1 MSARQGQEREP
12 PLERSQSGG
21 KSVILLG
28 KKSVRRQK
36 RGPAAMLKKGERKPR
51 KVDEQKVVLRNTG
64 IPRNYFLVDG

>member
-1 MSARQGQEREP
+1 
-12 PLERSQSGG
+12 
-21 KSVILLG
+21 VILLG

-36 RGPAAMLKKGERKPR
+36 RDPATMLKKGERKPR